1 MDSDIKSTN
10 MNESTNNPTVIPK
23 KKYVKI
29 LHESMVHYGFK
40 YQVGLNIDPIPFNPA
55 GSCKPGGLYFT
66 DFENFQYQLC
76 YGTLI
81 ADVVVPDNTEV
92 YAEPCGYIWKA
103 SKLILSNIRPISS
116 LPQWQNKKFCLDV
129 INYYPE
135 ALKFVP
141 KELKTYTFYLG
152 AVNENGFAF
161 EFVPDNLKSQEL
173 CMIAARQNNDAW
185 MYCLKNFI
193 DV

>member
-1 MDSDIKSTN
+1 MELAIKSTN
-10 MNESTNNPTVIPK
+10 MNESTPTSTNKPQ

-40 YQVGLNIDPIPFNPA
+40 YQLGLNVDPIPFNPA

-66 DFENFQYQLC
+66 DLDNFHYQLC

-81 ADVVVPDNTEV
+81 ADVVVPNDT
-92 YAEPCGYIWKA
+92 EPCGYIWKA
-103 SKLILSNIRPISS
+103 SQLIISNIRPISS
-116 LPQWQNKKFCLDV
+116 LPQWQDKKFCLDV
-129 INYYPE
+129 IKHYPE

-141 KELKTYTFYLG
+141 NELKTYAFYLE

-161 EFVPDNLKSQEL
+161 EFVPDKLKSQEL

-185 MYCLKNFI
+185 MYRLKNFI